1 MCERPGPAPCA
12 GCLATLRPAPSL
24 AVPTGLVACRVL
36 LAYDGPGRDLVAR
49 LKYRNA
55 CSVLPWLAAGMAA
68 LTVAVGDEVDVV
80 TWAPTTAQ
88 RRRERGFDQAELL
101 ARRVAASSGARR
113 WRCCSAG
120 PGHTRRVCGWPS
132 ARPVRASGPGVPRAA
147 RSHAATSCWSTT
159 SSRRGR
165 RSPRA
170 SRVLADAGAAAVVGL
185 AAARTAPPCAR
196 AP

>member
-12 GCLATLRPAPSL
+12 GCLATLRAAPSL
-24 AVPTGLVACRVL
+24 TVPTGLVACRAL

-55 CSVLPWLAAGMAA
+55 RSVLPWLAAGMAA
-68 LTVAVGDEVDVV
+68 LTVAAGDEVDIV

-101 ARRVAASSGARR
+101 ARRVARELRCPAVALLQRQPGPHQTGLRLAERQTGPCFRPRRATCRAVPRRHVLLVDDVVTSGA
-113 WRCCSAG
+113 
-120 PGHTRRVCGWPS
+120 TL
-132 ARPVRASGPGVPRAA
+132 
-147 RSHAATSCWSTT
+147 T
-159 SSRRGR
+159 
-165 RSPRA
+165 RA
-170 SRVLADAGAAAVVGL
+170 SRVLVDAGAAAVVGL